1 LKGEDFLSENVRNAV
16 ELRRG
21 EKRILLFALSRY
33 QRQLKRLEKEAGNMG
48 TTTAPA
54 EEEEEEEEEKSA
66 AEAAV
71 RRPKKKRKRKRNSRR
86 PNGEGL
92 SRESEL

>member
-1 LKGEDFLSENVRNAV
+1 LKGKDVLSENVRNAV

-48 TTTAPA
+48 KTTAPA
-54 EEEEEEEEEKSA
+54 EEDQEEEEEES

-71 RRPKKKRKRKRNSRR
+71 RRPKKKKKRKRNSRR
-86 PNGEGL
+86 RNGEGL
-92 SRESEL
+92 SRKSEL